1 MRWIMRIIDEL
12 RHMHRVTG
20 PAGTL
25 LLASV
30 LAAGLVSVAQ
40 ATPEVQPVW
49 SPFESTS
56 VVGSRELTAWLPP
69 DVAAGEELRF
79 VVELEAGHPP
89 PVTAH
94 LPGLTFKRVALTFDE
109 RTGLLRGT
117 LRIPNRAPH
126 HGRFTLRLTGRDG
139 GEWDWTVALRAP
151 AGAS

>member
-12 RHMHRVTG
+12 RHMHRITG

-25 LLASV
+25 LLASL
-30 LAAGLVSVAQ
+30 LAAGLASVAH

-79 VVELEAGHPP
+79 VIELEAGHAP
-89 PVTAH
+89 PVAAH
-94 LPGLTFKRVALTFDE
+94 LPGLTFERVPLTFDA
-109 RTGLLRGT
+109 RTGLLRGS
-117 LRIPNRAPH
+117 LRIPHRAPH
-126 HGRFTLRLTGRDG
+126 QGSFTLRLTGDHG